1 MDIEDPAADW
11 STRQPERWATL
22 YAKEESMM
30 HFDRRDADCNCIRRR
45 TLLAGA
51 GALVGLTLSGLSSG
65 GALAQVMTKEQR
77 DSMTPDQIIDLM
89 KAGNERFKAGTMKN
103 RDYVAKL
110 QTTAAGQ
117 YPVAV
122 LLSCIDSRAPAEI
135 VLDMG
140 LGDVFNSRIAGNV
153 ADVDVLGGMEFACK
167 LAGAKVVLIM
177 GHTACGAVAGTIAG
191 AELGNLTALL
201 SKIKPAVE
209 KTSFDG
215 DRSASNPKFVD
226 AVARTNVSLMMAAIR
241 ADSPV
246 LAEMEKQGSI
256 KIVGSMYD
264 LKSGSVEF
272 FA

>member
-1 MDIEDPAADW
+1 MN
-11 STRQPERWATL
+11 
-22 YAKEESMM
+22 
-30 HFDRRDADCNCIRRR
+30 FDSHDANCNCFRRR

-51 GALVGLTLSGLSSG
+51 GALVGLVLSGLPGG
-65 GALAQVMTKEQR
+65 GALAQAMTKEQR
-77 DSMTPDQIIDLM
+77 DSMTPDQIIEMM
-89 KAGNERFKAGTMKN
+89 KAGNQRFKAGTMKE
-103 RDYVAKL
+103 RDWLAKL

-167 LAGAKVVLIM
+167 LAGAKVILVM
-177 GHTACGAVAGTIAG
+177 GHTACGAVAGAIAG

-201 SKIKPAVE
+201 SKIKPAVA
-209 KTSFDG
+209 KTNFDG
-215 DRSASNPKFVD
+215 DRSASNPNFVD
-226 AVARTNVSLMMAAIR
+226 AVARTNVLLMMAAIR
-241 ADSPV
+241 VDSPV

-272 FA
+272 FV

>member
-1 MDIEDPAADW
+1 MN
-11 STRQPERWATL
+11 
-22 YAKEESMM
+22 
-30 HFDRRDADCNCIRRR
+30 FDSHDANCNCFRRR

-51 GALVGLTLSGLSSG
+51 GALVGLVLSGLPSG
-65 GALAQVMTKEQR
+65 GALAQAMTKEQR
-77 DSMTPDQIIDLM
+77 DSMTPDQIIDMM
-89 KAGNERFKAGTMKN
+89 KAGNQRFKTGTMKD
-103 RDYVAKL
+103 RDWLAKL
-110 QTTAAGQ
+110 KTTAAGQ

-167 LAGAKVVLIM
+167 LAGAKVILVM
-177 GHTACGAVAGTIAG
+177 GHTACGAVAGAIAG

-201 SKIKPAVE
+201 SKIKPAVA
-209 KTSFDG
+209 KTTFDG
-215 DRSASNPKFVD
+215 DRSATNPNFVD
-226 AVARTNVSLMMAAIR
+226 AVARTNVLLTMAAIR
-241 ADSPV
+241 VDSPV